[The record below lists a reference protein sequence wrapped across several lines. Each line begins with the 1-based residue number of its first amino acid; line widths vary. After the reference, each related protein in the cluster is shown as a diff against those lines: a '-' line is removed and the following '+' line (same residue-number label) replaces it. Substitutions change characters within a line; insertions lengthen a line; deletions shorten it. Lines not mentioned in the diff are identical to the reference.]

1 MVQVIHPDG
10 QFFNAGGSGWS
21 ATGAASTWQA
31 MDDPSVSP
39 NDADYASASDASAL
53 LVVTLENATDPGDNL
68 NHQILV
74 RARVQGGPSAASF
87 TLALYDDLDGAVNV
101 VGAEAVNVTSS
112 WATYT
117 LPLSSVQA
125 QALTD
130 YDNLGI
136 GLQFTGHTSGATLQ
150 VSLVEMVV
158 PDQLETR
165 LSRCTVEVVA
175 TTSIPDWRVSRLA
188 VEVVGKYGSGYLR
201 CSRMA
206 VEVVAQTSTPDW
218 HVSRL
223 AVEVLG
229 KNLSVPGAVKP
240 DLRSSRLAV
249 EVAAR
254 SEARPVVQ
262 PLPLPAE
269 LPPLFLHNWAQA
281 FVVSTAWQSAITVA
295 DDLSLEVRWSLIDR
309 PTRTLEAVLVG
320 LSPDESRAL
329 LSHAW
334 ASSSGRWPFP
344 LYSDH
349 ARIEAVTSA
358 TELVCDTATRRFFPG
373 ARVVVV
379 SFDRHRPT
387 AASYGVV
394 QEVEDGLLRLAGSGV
409 SAVVGGRVYPL
420 IDAEVSLEPGEITY
434 EGSRAAMVRVRAT
447 EVAGPSALPGL
458 SRLTGPNTY
467 RGLPILV
474 APIDWRE
481 PPSMAVLRPGESFTS
496 GLAQVVYPRGL
507 RSRMAFTLHVLGI
520 SRAAIW
526 PVLQLFDGRRGR
538 TRRLWAI
545 NPGTLMDVLA
555 VEVDA
560 ITVGVEALF
569 ANLAAVQA
577 HVSYLGVVY
586 ADGTAD
592 VREIAT
598 VGTAAST
605 TPGYAEDWRFQL
617 LGRIS
622 TTKAVVRVGFA
633 HLGRFEEDSIEEE
646 WTTPTIC
653 RTSLPFLEEVRD
665 A

>member
-1 MVQVIHPDG
+1 MAIERIHHVAYRCKDAKQTVEWYRQHLGMEFVLAIAEDKVPSTHAPDPYMHVFLDAGNGNVLAFFELPNSPDMGRDAATPEWVQHLAFKVG
-10 QFFNAGGSGWS
+10 SVAELEATKAKLEAAGI
-21 ATGAASTWQA
+21 
-31 MDDPSVSP
+31 P
-39 NDADYASASDASAL
+39 
-53 LVVTLENATDPGDNL
+53 
-68 NHQILV
+68 
-74 RARVQGGPSAASF
+74 
-87 TLALYDDLDGAVNV
+87 V
-101 VGAEAVNVTSS
+101 VGVTDHTIFKSI
-112 WATYT
+112 YFFD
-117 LPLSSVQA
+117 P
-125 QALTD
+125 
-130 YDNLGI
+130 N
-136 GLQFTGHTSGATLQ
+136 GHR
-150 VSLVEMVV
+150 
-158 PDQLETR
+158 LE
-165 LSRCTVEVVA
+165 
-175 TTSIPDWRVSRLA
+175 LA
-188 VEVVGKYGSGYLR
+188 
-201 CSRMA
+201 
-206 VEVVAQTSTPDW
+206 
-218 HVSRL
+218 
-223 AVEVLG
+223 
-229 KNLSVPGAVKP
+229 
-240 DLRSSRLAV
+240 
-249 EVAAR
+249 
-254 SEARPVVQ
+254 
-262 PLPLPAE
+262 
-269 LPPLFLHNWAQA
+269 
-281 FVVSTAWQSAITVA
+281 
-295 DDLSLEVRWSLIDR
+295 
-309 PTRTLEAVLVG
+309 
-320 LSPDESRAL
+320 
-329 LSHAW
+329 
-334 ASSSGRWPFP
+334 
-344 LYSDH
+344 
-349 ARIEAVTSA
+349 
-358 TELVCDTATRRFFPG
+358 CDTATRRFFPG
-373 ARVVVV
+373 ARVVAV